1 VIGRRAELGKWRRLD
16 DAAISNAQ
24 YCPRRTKLVRKGPW
38 GCGAVLGNAPES
50 DFYDLTIFVDLSN
63 SGPTEFHGGNAK
75 DIAVLVVGYS
85 FRSDVIFAQGYEIT
99 NITPDRVNCPD
110 PDPIARAAAYQTC
123 RPMFLDYK
131 LDP

>member
-1 VIGRRAELGKWRRLD
+1 MASIGRCGNLLTHNIARDGRKSFSSGLGGLF
-16 DAAISNAQ
+16 
-24 YCPRRTKLVRKGPW
+24 W
-38 GCGAVLGNAPES
+38 GMRQES

-75 DIAVLVVGYS
+75 DITVLLVGYS

-110 PDPIARAAAYQTC
+110 PDPIARAAAYHTC